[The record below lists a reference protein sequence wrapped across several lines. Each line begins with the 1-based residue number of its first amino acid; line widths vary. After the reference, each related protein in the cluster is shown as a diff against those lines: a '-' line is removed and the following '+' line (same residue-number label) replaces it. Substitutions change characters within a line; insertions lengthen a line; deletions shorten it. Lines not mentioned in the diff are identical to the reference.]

1 MSKGTTRSKG
11 LSRFAKPALAVSLTV
26 GAFAAV
32 AVGVDAGTPAHAHF
46 EPDSSLMVSTRDELR
61 VCVDTH
67 GELGGGLDQALSAAV
82 GTVRRHPQWGTAR
95 YGDTVPLLERG
106 CATTLPST
114 GVTKGVVVGP
124 GVTADP
130 SPYRTVIVVLDEA
143 NAKRYLGDQPAVL
156 VPYEL
161 MKLDD
166 HVAVTVTQAV
176 VARGSVVGTPAFA
189 NEYLTPALGLEP
201 VS

>member
-1 MSKGTTRSKG
+1 MLSTRMSK
-11 LSRFAKPALAVSLTV
+11 FAKPALVVSLTV

-32 AVGVDAGTPAHAHF
+32 AVGVHAGTPPAHAHF

-67 GELGGGLDQALSAAV
+67 GKIRDGLDQTLSTAV

-95 YGDTVPLLERG
+95 YGDKAPPLERG
-106 CATTLPST
+106 CATRLPST
-114 GVTKGVVVGP
+114 GIAKGVVVGP

-143 NAKRYLGDQPAVL
+143 NAKRYLGEQPAVL

-166 HVAVTVTQAV
+166 HIAVTVTQAV
-176 VARGSVVGTPAFA
+176 VARSSFVGTPAFT